1 MIPVLINDKWV
12 STMTLPI
19 FVAEVSSNHNQD
31 LERSIKFIDTAASV
45 GCGAVKFQLF
55 RIEELF
61 APEILEKSPMH
72 RARKEWE
79 LPVEFL
85 GPLATRCR
93 ELGIQF
99 SCTPF
104 YLQAVEELQPHVDFY
119 KIASYELLWSD
130 LLIACARTRKPMVL
144 STGMATMD
152 EIQGAV
158 ATLRSAGCVD
168 LTLLHCVSGYPTPL
182 DQCNLAAIRTLADAF
197 NSKTG
202 WSDHSVSPAVIYRA
216 THRWNAKMIEFH
228 LDLEGEGE
236 EFKTGHC
243 WLPEQIKL
251 TIAIVNQGFSAD
263 GNGKKVPTTVELPDR
278 DWRAD
283 PVDGLR
289 PFKLVR
295 EQWHG

>member
-1 MIPVLINDKWV
+1 
-12 STMTLPI
+12 MTSPL
-19 FVAEVSSNHNQD
+19 FVAEVSSNHHRD
-31 LERSIKFIDTAASV
+31 LERCFRFIDTAAAV

-61 APEILEKSPMH
+61 APEILKKSPTH

-85 GPLATRCR
+85 SPLAGRCR
-93 ELGIQF
+93 ERGIQF

-104 YLQAVEELQPHVDFY
+104 YLDAVEELLPHVDFY
-119 KIASYELLWSD
+119 KIASYELLWTD
-130 LLIACARTRKPMVL
+130 LLTTCARTGKPVVL

-152 EIQGAV
+152 EIKTAV
-158 ATLRSAGCVD
+158 DTLRAAGCRD

-182 DQCNLAAIRTLADAF
+182 RQCNLAAIKTLAESFACT
-197 NSKTG
+197 TG

-216 THRWNAKMIEFH
+216 VHRWNARMIEFH

-243 WLPEQIKL
+243 WLPEQIREVINI
-251 TIAIVNQGFSAD
+251 TADGFSAD
-263 GNGKKVPTTVELPDR
+263 GSGEKIPAAAELPDR
-278 DWRAD
+278 EWRAD
-283 PVDGLR
+283 PLDGLR
-289 PFKLVR
+289 PLKQVR
-295 EQWHG
+295 ETWRG